1 MRISAKALSVL
12 ALALLLLAAP
22 LGTAFAQDDTTATL
36 IGSVMYIFCCLVVLI
51 VDIALAIWT
60 KKDADKRGANG
71 TLWAVLVF
79 FFGLVALVIYL
90 LTRPKQ

>member
-12 ALALLLLAAP
+12 VLALLLLAVP
-22 LGTAFAQDDTTATL
+22 LGTAFAQDDTTTAL
-36 IGSVMYIFCCLVVLI
+36 LAGGIQVVCCIVVLI